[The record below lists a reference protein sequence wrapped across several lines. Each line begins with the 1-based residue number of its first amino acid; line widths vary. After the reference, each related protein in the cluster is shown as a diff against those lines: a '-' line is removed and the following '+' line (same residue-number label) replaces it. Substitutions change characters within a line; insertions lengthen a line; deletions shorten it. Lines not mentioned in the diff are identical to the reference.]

1 MDTLE
6 MIYAFDRNL
15 VEPKEKAA
23 EIIMALP
30 IKQIE
35 KYTCLTRTTISR
47 LKNRPELLK
56 NAQPSTIQSLAYLYN
71 EFVLA
76 LNKSIEK

>member
-15 VEPKEKAA
+15 VKPQEKAA
-23 EIIMALP
+23 EIITALP

-47 LKNRPELLK
+47 LKNHPELLK

>member
-1 MDTLE
+1 

-15 VEPKEKAA
+15 VKPQEKAA
-23 EIIMALP
+23 EIITALP

-35 KYTCLTRTTISR
+35 KYTCLTRPTISR
-47 LKNRPELLK
+47 LKNHPELLK

>member
-35 KYTCLTRTTISR
+35 KYTCLTRATISR
-47 LKNRPELLK
+47 LKNHPKLLK

>member
-15 VEPKEKAA
+15 VKPQEKAA
-23 EIIMALP
+23 EIITALP

-35 KYTCLTRTTISR
+35 KYTCLTRPTISR
-47 LKNRPELLK
+47 LKNHPELLK

-76 LNKSIEK
+76 LNRSIEK